1 MLRTSKSYGSTKEV
15 MNMFKTYYL
24 LSIVANICTIILFI
38 IVVGYVFY
46 VCIRSLRIDT
56 IRRKADKLW
65 KELENDNNTT
75 QDS

>member
-1 MLRTSKSYGSTKEV
+1 
-15 MNMFKTYYL
+15 MFKTYYL